1 MAKQGYR
8 GSNGAVTADAR
19 GFAFEPTFRVQYW
32 QSTTLQKVN
41 GNYCAALGGW
51 SNPVGINVSSNTIYR
66 TSGNYYSTGNKT
78 YDGDVVGSISQI
90 TLYTLTAI
98 AGSGGSLSG
107 GGDYVA
113 GASATVTATPNS
125 GYVVKS
131 INGEEQ
137 VVSSGSKNLTV
148 PMSFDVTVTAEFQPF
163 YRIQFNANGGT
174 GAAPNIIVPCVAGK
188 QYEIPACT
196 LAKEGF
202 EFAGWATTKSDA
214 AAGSVACGPVG
225 PYSLA
230 SFSAGKTVVLYAVW
244 RQYTLAYD
252 ANGGETTP
260 ASQTGYGDVVLAAAV
275 SRAGRTFLGWMI
287 GEEVYGAGATYSLA
301 ADATA
306 VAQWTDISIRNDG
319 AAKSIG
325 TLSLFDVTLGRK
337 VADES
342 DGYLQHSGVDGHVYR
357 VDCVVLDFLYEVGGV
372 SVNGDLEN
380 LITQFTFSGSDVEGV
395 YCYKDKPLY
404 TFEVV
409 SAHGAVAVSPDPDDA
424 EGGRYARGRTVSLA
438 IAPDPGYEARRVTF
452 VNVDT
457 NDVYHAEV
465 KGGAASLD
473 GIVFNARAV
482 VDYALVDYALSASVD
497 PASAG
502 AVASVSVSAGGEA
515 AETAHWGDEAAFS
528 ATVADGYSFAGWYGA
543 DGALVSEE
551 TEYAATVSGAL
562 ALVAKAKVA
571 VSLGISYTGEGA
583 RSCALAVDGAPY
595 EPGTP
600 FSVVLGGSFAYALT
614 LGERADGAA
623 WAFDCWAGADGSP
636 LPHPRDGTLA
646 PAAALSMTARV
657 AASVT
662 RALDVYVARV
672 GDAAASL
679 VDADDVPGA
688 VSCRGTAAEAE
699 ASAGGDGEADPFS
712 FTFHQTQRVTVSA
725 LDEVTPPGEGGA
737 LSFYCL
743 SSDAPGAFEGG
754 VPPDSGVVSWE
765 ASAAVMLNAERL
777 ALYAYYGAP
786 KAVVTTLAYAAASDA
801 TMGSLAVVAV
811 DPDDA
816 AAEIGADGMSAT
828 ATQGKS
834 VTMRATPANGWRFAG
849 WFLDAAAAGD
859 PAFAA
864 ATAEVRVTAKRTL
877 YAKFAKDAHA
887 ICEWEGSS
895 ERKALVWR
903 SKVYESSRPAA
914 LSACRV
920 DARGYAGDGAGT
932 LLELT
937 VSAFSSPDA
946 APTAETTLRNIASQ
960 DARRLPMRR
969 PERFLQVAVKANV
982 EVDALLVGTSMGGL
996 AL

>member
-32 QSTTLQKVN
+32 VGTNLQKVN

-51 SNPVGINVSSNTIYR
+51 SNPVGVNVNSNTIYR
-66 TSGNYYSTGNKT
+66 TSGNYYSAGNKT
-78 YDGDVVGSISQI
+78 GGGDVIGSISQI
-90 TLYTLTAI
+90 TLYTLTAS

-131 INGEEQ
+131 INGKDQ
-137 VVSSGSKNLTV
+137 VVSAGSKSLTV
-148 PMSFDVTVTAEFQPF
+148 PMSSDVTVTAEFQSF

-174 GAAPNIIVPCVAGK
+174 GAAPKTITPCVAGE

-230 SFSAGKTVVLYAVW
+230 SFSAGETVVLYAVW

-287 GEEVYGAGATYSLA
+287 GEEVYGAGATYSLS
-301 ADATA
+301 ADAMA
-306 VAQWTDISIRNDG
+306 VAQWTTISIRNDG
-319 AAKSIG
+319 AAKSLG
-325 TLSLFDVTLGRK
+325 TLSLFDMTLGRK

-342 DGYLQHSGVDGHVYR
+342 GGYLQHSGVAGHIYR
-357 VDCVVLDFLYEVGGV
+357 VDCAVLDFLYEGDGV
-372 SVNGDLEN
+372 SVDGDLEN

-395 YCYKDKPLY
+395 YYYKDKPLY

-409 SAHGAVAVSPDPDDA
+409 SAHGAVAVSPAADA
-424 EGGRYARGRTVSLA
+424 EGGRYARGRTLA
-438 IAPDPGYEARRVTF
+438 LAVTPDPGYEARRVTF

-473 GIVFNARAV
+473 GISFNARAV
-482 VDYALVDYALSASVD
+482 VDYAQVDYALSASVD

-502 AVASVSVSAGGEA
+502 AVASVSVSVGGEA
-515 AETAHWGDEAAFS
+515 AETAHWGDEAVFS
-528 ATVADGYSFAGWYGA
+528 ATVAEGYSFAGWYGA

-551 TEYAATVSGAL
+551 AGYAATVSGGL
-562 ALVAKAKVA
+562 ALVAKAKAA

-595 EPGTP
+595 APGTP
-600 FSVVLGGSFAYALT
+600 FSVVLGASFSYALT

-623 WAFDCWAGADGSP
+623 WAFDCWAGEDGSP
-636 LPHPRDGTLA
+636 LPHPKEGTLA

-657 AASVT
+657 AASVV
-662 RALDVYVARV
+662 RALDIYVARV
-672 GDAAASL
+672 GDEAASL

-688 VSCRGTAAEAE
+688 VSCRGTATEAE
-699 ASAGGDGEADPFS
+699 ATAGGDGAADPFS
-712 FTFHQTQRVTVSA
+712 FAFHQTQRVTVSA

-743 SSDAPGAFEGG
+743 SSDAPGDFEGG

-765 ASAAVMLNAERL
+765 ATAGVLLNAERI
-777 ALYAYYGAP
+777 ALYAYYGTP
-786 KAVVTTLAYAAASDA
+786 KAVVTTLAYAALSDA
-801 TMGSLAVVAV
+801 TMGSLAVVAT
-811 DPDDA
+811 DPEDA
-816 AAEIGADGMSAT
+816 AASVAPDGMSAT
-828 ATQGKS
+828 ATQGRTLT
-834 VTMRATPANGWRFAG
+834 VRATSANGWRFAG

-859 PAFAA
+859 PVLAA
-864 ATAEVRVTAKRTL
+864 ATAEVRVTARRTL

-895 ERKALVWR
+895 ENKALVWR
-903 SKVYESSRPAA
+903 SKTYEASRPFRP
-914 LSACRV
+914 SACRV
-920 DARGYAGDGAGT
+920 DARGYPGDGRGT

-946 APTAETTLRNIASQ
+946 APTSETTLSNISSQ
-960 DARRLPMRR
+960 NARRLPMRR
-969 PERFLQVAVKANV
+969 PERFMQVAIKANV